1 MSDFA
6 KELGEVVPSNWCDP
20 LLTGDSA
27 ALHGQPGTW
36 SCPDIE
42 RLLNGIRE
50 RIQNHAALAAM
61 VADAERWRHLG
72 ALTQSYGDG
81 HTEPVEYFV
90 QLEWRQGPWIFDGSD
105 DGRGR
110 PDTFPGWGAIVDEM
124 LERQREEMAGDEE
137 EDTARQAAGEAA

>member
-1 MSDFA
+1 MSEIA

-36 SCPDIE
+36 SCHDIE

-61 VADAERWRHLG
+61 VADAERYRFL
-72 ALTQSYGDG
+72 AEMLLCSDYGDNA
-81 HTEPVEYFV
+81 E
-90 QLEWRQGPWIFDGSD
+90 
-105 DGRGR
+105 
-110 PDTFPGWGAIVDEM
+110 GAIGWRLSADM
-124 LERQREEMAGDEE
+124 RKRGDDPIFLGPDLNAAI
-137 EDTARQAAGEAA
+137 DTARQAAGGAA